1 MNPMNLIQEALK
13 DLQDICQTGMHAYY
27 HNVRQFFID
36 KNFKRIKYNEEI
48 LNGTIENYVE
58 EWITPDNIFKVKIDY
73 VLLERIQWGVEDIG
87 ECEVQ
92 IKQLS
97 YTVNYDKI

>member
-1 MNPMNLIQEALK
+1 MNPINLIQEALK
-13 DLQDICQTGMHAYY
+13 DLQDICQTGMNTYY

-36 KNFKRIKYNEEI
+36 KSFKRIKYNEEI
-48 LNGTIENYVE
+48 SNGTIENYVE
-58 EWITPDNIFKVKIDY
+58 EWITPDNIFKVKINY
-73 VLLERIQWGVEDIG
+73 VLLEKIQWDVEDIG